1 VDRILPSQIG
11 KYTISEVIGHG
22 AMGVVYKGFD
32 PHIQRS
38 VAIKTVHKS
47 LLGNDQAADSI
58 AARFRNEAK
67 AVGRV
72 VHPGVVAIYEL
83 GEDETTAFIAME
95 FVEGR
100 SLDQILADTPLL
112 AEAQVLSIMEQ
123 LLDALDYAHRQGVWH
138 RDIKPA
144 NLMLATNGQLKLTD
158 FGIARIENMGLTQVA
173 SMIGTPGH
181 MAPEQYMGE
190 GIDQRADVFAAGVLL
205 YQLLAGQAPFTG
217 NPEQVMYK
225 ILHEMPP
232 PPSPLAHPPRSEA
245 YDAVVAQAMAKQVEQ
260 RFASARA
267 FHQALISAAHQNQPP
282 QHPQH
287 SPEQDGFTMVLPKA
301 QWAQMLD
308 SPGSSAASAPIPG
321 LDGPTLSRI
330 EHSLASYVGPMAKL
344 MVRDAARHCTDIRSL
359 TSAVAQ
365 HIDVEAQRQKF
376 IHDALAGS
384 QAQAAI
390 HPTHSRPSSTALA
403 FPELNPP
410 PLTPL
415 PTPIS
420 GTGSGMGI
428 GSAAQPLALTE
439 AGKAHAQHVL
449 TLQLG
454 PIAKILVKRAA
465 DQAKDREHFWH
476 RLVEACPELDGDKL
490 LRELRAGKG

>member
-1 VDRILPSQIG
+1 LPSQIG

-32 PHIQRS
+32 PHIQRP

-67 AVGRV
+67 AVGRI

-100 SLDQILADTPLL
+100 SLDQILAETPLL

-225 ILHEMPP
+225 ILHETPP
-232 PPSPLAHPPRSEA
+232 PPSPLAHPPRPEA

-344 MVRDAARHCTDIRSL
+344 MVRDAARHCTDVRSL

-365 HIDVEAQRQKF
+365 HIDMEAQRQKF

-390 HPTHSRPSSTALA
+390 HPTHSHPNSSGSAALA

-415 PTPIS
+415 PLPLPLPTPIS
-420 GTGSGMGI
+420 GTGSGT
-428 GSAAQPLALTE
+428 LTE
-439 AGKAHAQHVL
+439 ACKAHAQHIL

-465 DQAKDREHFWH
+465 DQATEREHFWH
-476 RLVEACPELDGDKL
+476 RLVEACPELDSDKL